1 MEPRSR
7 SLRRRLTRTV
17 ARHRRG
23 LAALAAGLA
32 ALTALTALRPAPP
45 PTATVAVAARDLP
58 SGATLASD
66 DVRAV
71 ELPTRAVPDGAYMPA
86 EVPLGRLVAAPVR
99 RGEPLTDAGLV
110 GPGLADRL
118 APGQVLTMVQVAAAT
133 TVLVRPGDVVDVV
146 AGRMAGSG
154 GAVAAEPVATGATV
168 VAVPPVEAGS
178 QSGYLVLAVDQAAAL
193 VVAQA
198 ALLAPLQ
205 VLVRAR

>member
-1 MEPRSR
+1 VEPRWR

-17 ARHRRG
+17 ARHRRA

-32 ALTALTALRPAPP
+32 ALTALTALRPAPA
-45 PTATVAVAARDLP
+45 PTTTVAVAAHDLP
-58 SGATLASD
+58 SGATLAPG
-66 DVRAV
+66 DVGAL
-71 ELPTRAVPDGAYMPA
+71 ELPTGAAPDGAYTPA
-86 EVPLGRLVAAPVR
+86 EVPVGRLVAAPVR

-118 APGQVLTMVQVAAAT
+118 APDHVLTIVEVATAT

-146 AGRMAGSG
+146 AGRMGGSG
-154 GAVAAEPVATGATV
+154 GAAAELVATGATV
-168 VAVPPVEAGS
+168 VAVPPAAAGS
-178 QSGYLVLAVDQAAAL
+178 QAGSLVLAVDQAAAL

-205 VLVRAR
+205 VLVRPR